1 MPEPITMWS
10 EPLTFMA
17 VESGAPGPA
26 GKPGPAGPAGPQYGL
41 RCSVSSIVRGLVA
54 PISPTSIEFKALVNN
69 ADGTQEEVACG
80 TDFRIELTQ
89 TSWDKGSAQTVN
101 FTVSDVLIGYGT
113 GQTAAAYTTKTVNL
127 NYVLYDPENN
137 QVILEDRS
145 YTRTGGNSDVSAIR
159 ASLYKGDIVLV
170 ELAIPFVLANELIDL
185 GLIDES
191 G

>member
-26 GKPGPAGPAGPQYGL
+26 GEPGPAGPAGPQYGL
-41 RCSVSSIVRGLVA
+41 RCSVSSIVRVLVA

-89 TSWDKGSAQTVN
+89 TSWDEGSA
-101 FTVSDVLIGYGT
+101 
-113 GQTAAAYTTKTVNL
+113 
-127 NYVLYDPENN
+127 
-137 QVILEDRS
+137 
-145 YTRTGGNSDVSAIR
+145 
-159 ASLYKGDIVLV
+159 
-170 ELAIPFVLANELIDL
+170 
-185 GLIDES
+185 
-191 G
+191 